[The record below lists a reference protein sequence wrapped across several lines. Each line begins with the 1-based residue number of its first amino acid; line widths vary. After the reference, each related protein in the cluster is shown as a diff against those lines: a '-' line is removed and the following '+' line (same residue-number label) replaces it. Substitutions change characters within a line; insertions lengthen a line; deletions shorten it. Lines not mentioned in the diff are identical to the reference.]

1 MNNDTKAN
9 NDELWMDE
17 EFRRLY
23 PLSAQRL
30 RDLTVQQQ
38 EDSEYRRYVE
48 TLHRVHAVA
57 GELSEKE
64 VLALEFSLKDLQ
76 VQGGSARVE
85 HQEDDE

>member
-17 EFRRLY
+17 EFRKLY

-48 TLHRVHAVA
+48 TLRSVHAA
-57 GELSEKE
+57 TGELSEKD
-64 VLALEFSLKDLQ
+64 VLDIEFSPNDLQ
-76 VQGGSARVE
+76 VQGGSALVE